1 MFKNTTKIKKVK
13 FAVLAV
19 FIVFWLFFII
29 EGVFFWSCGKS
40 VGFNYDGERVV
51 YRTVLGANNRCWM
64 DRNLGAE
71 NVASSHSDS
80 SAQGDLF
87 RISHNGEINDP
98 CPDGWRLPTT
108 GEWDTEILSW
118 RLRNITG
125 AFASPLRITTTS
137 FKEPSSYDSMINA
150 FMNGAVASYWTVGL
164 NEEEEE
170 TPLLIFMSYDS
181 ITLTENREET
191 RPDGSSVRCIME

>member
-1 MFKNTTKIKKVK
+1 MLKNASKIKKVK
-13 FAVLAV
+13 FSVLVV

-40 VGFNYDGERVV
+40 VKFDYNNEKAV
-51 YRTVLGANNRCWM
+51 YRTVLGANDRCWM

-71 NVASSHSDS
+71 NVASSHNDS

-87 RISHNGEINDP
+87 KIGYNGEINDP
-98 CPDGWRLPTT
+98 CPEGWRLPTIS
-108 GEWDTEILSW
+108 EWDTEILSW
-118 RLRNITG
+118 RLKNITG
-125 AFASPLRITTTS
+125 AFISPLKITTTS
-137 FKEPSSYDSMINA
+137 FKEPATYDSMINA
-150 FMNGAVASYWTVGL
+150 FMNGAVASYWSTGV

-170 TPLLIFMSYDS
+170 VPLLIFMSYDS
-181 ITLTENREET
+181 IALSDNEDDT